1 MMNTREFE
9 VNKNLFVILDKNLRL
24 VYFNKFTKSTVE
36 SIIKELE
43 IQMHIKQ
50 NKINYKGL
58 KNHDFKIDKSMIN
71 NSHIFIIEIEVKVLF
86 NFINNTYIKKSKNSK
101 DEDAN
106 IKNEIE
112 NLRDKLNLLMK
123 NNYKNNY
130 EKVLEVSVKLDS
142 VINEYCMLEKDK

>member
-1 MMNTREFE
+1 MNTREFE